1 MTKKVKKKT
10 EALFCFDNELWR
22 AKTPEGM
29 VALGRH
35 VGEEPYY
42 LLRFHDEVARLTY
55 ISESEALWLTL
66 KLSPEKI
73 SCI

>member
-22 AKTPEGM
+22 AKTPEGV

-42 LLRFHDEVARLTY
+42 LLRFHDEGGHLTY
-55 ISESEALWLTL
+55 ISESEPLWLTL
-66 KLSPEKI
+66 EFAQEKM

>member
-22 AKTPEGM
+22 AKTPEGV

-42 LLRFHDEVARLTY
+42 SSPFHDEGGH
-55 ISESEALWLTL
+55 LTL
-66 KLSPEKI
+66 YLRE
-73 SCI
+73 

>member
-22 AKTPEGM
+22 AKTPEGV

-42 LLRFHDEVARLTY
+42 LLRFHDEGGQLTY
-55 ISESEALWLTL
+55 ISESEPLWLTREFA
-66 KLSPEKI
+66 PEKM